1 MGEVIGVKLAAG
13 LPLSRRPR
21 VKTKWSLVFQSP
33 IRARLRR
40 YLYATLSI
48 AIAGCGP
55 AQPGFETLHPR
66 ETADCSRHI
75 DGSFY
80 GINGLVLGEN
90 DVGAIVF
97 PMGTNPPLLE
107 VTYSIVNGDVVRL
120 DSRRF
125 TAVSASGETI
135 AEAKAALL
143 LNPLVAGEDP
153 KLGELPIELK
163 GDGST
168 RGRDVYPTE
177 NRTLYRVV
185 VTFDKTLPE
194 QFDLRTPDVWLK
206 DRKYR
211 IRLYG
216 FRNFEGRGLG
226 LCQ

>member
-1 MGEVIGVKLAAG
+1 MRA
-13 LPLSRRPR
+13 
-21 VKTKWSLVFQSP
+21 KWSLVFQSL

-40 YLYATLSI
+40 DLGAALSI
-48 AIAGCGP
+48 AIVGCGP
-55 AQPGFETLHPR
+55 AKPEFDTLHPR
-66 ETADCSRHI
+66 ETRDCSRHI

-80 GINGLVLGEN
+80 CIGGRVLGEN

-97 PMGTNPPLLE
+97 PVGTSPPLIE
-107 VTYSIVNGDVVRL
+107 VSYSIVNGDVVRL
-120 DSRRF
+120 DSLRF

-135 AEAKAALL
+135 AEAKPALL
-143 LNPLVAGEDP
+143 LNPLVDGEDP

-185 VTFDKTLPE
+185 VTFDKVLPE
-194 QFDLRTPDVWLK
+194 QFDLRSPDVWLK
-206 DRKYR
+206 DKKYPVR
-211 IRLYG
+211 VFG